1 MNAEMNKRK
10 RNPSYVLDELYSEV
24 KYMAS
29 YGHALADAVRE
40 VRHAPKESEA
50 IYAVPCFLHA
60 KSLGQNP
67 IKAAEE
73 IAEKWNEKISSDVSH
88 PREWFP
94 DSVLDHFEAS
104 NGYVNVFVDKQK
116 LHERILKDL
125 RDYGKSYGSYSEIG
139 KTIVVD
145 YCSPNIAKP
154 LTVGH
159 LRSTIIG
166 QALINILRAR
176 GYRIE
181 GINFLSD
188 WGTQFGKLLYAF
200 ERWGDEE
207 KFSKE
212 PIEHLLDLYVK
223 FHREVKENP
232 ELEEEG
238 RAAFKRL
245 EQGGEKERALWQR
258 FKEGSLESFE
268 KTVARL
274 GVCFD
279 HNWFES
285 DFEDKAQE
293 LTDELLTQGIAERSE
308 GAVIIRTFDDK
319 PPLVARKSDGTT
331 LYASRD
337 LASALER
344 LERFKP
350 VAKLLYAVGT
360 EQNLHFANLDKALE
374 RMGYP
379 DILEHIRFGMVS
391 LPTGKISTREGR
403 VVYLDDLLD
412 EAERRAA
419 QIINEKNPDMPA
431 DKRKEVAREVGIGAV
446 IYADLSQDRIKD
458 IVFDWSKMLAFD
470 GNSAPY
476 LQYAAVRCAKILA
489 KAKPEERKPL
499 ATLKE
504 EDIPK
509 LVAEIKE
516 PESIELLM
524 SLGWFPQAITEA
536 AERYAPHALASYLYD
551 LATAL
556 SRFYT
561 QVPVLRAETDT
572 ARLAR
577 LCLVDAT
584 GLVLRHGL
592 ALLGIETPEEM

>member
-1 MNAEMNKRK
+1 MNQGMINREEPR
-10 RNPSYVLDELYSEV
+10 YILDKVYRDV
-24 KYMAS
+24 KWMILLP
-29 YGHALADAVRE
+29 GFEIQR
-40 VRHAPKESEA
+40 RPKVSEA
-50 IYAVPCFLHA
+50 LYAVPCFFYAKLHN
-60 KSLGQNP
+60 QNP

-73 IAEKWNEKISSDVSH
+73 FAERFNEKL
-88 PREWFP
+88 REELALR
-94 DSVLDHFEAS
+94 DSIIERFEAS

-125 RDYGKSYGSYSEIG
+125 RDYGKSYGSYPEIG

-145 YCSPNIAKP
+145 YCSPNIAKS
-154 LTVGH
+154 LSVGH
-159 LRSTIIG
+159 IRSTIIG
-166 QALINILRAR
+166 QALINILKAR
-176 GYRIE
+176 GYDVV

-223 FHREVKENP
+223 FHREAKENP

-245 EQGGEKERALWQR
+245 EQGGEKERALWKR

-285 DFEDKAQE
+285 DFENKAQE
-293 LTDELLTQGIAERSE
+293 LTDELLTKGIAERSE
-308 GAVIIRTFDDK
+308 GAVIIRTFEDK

-337 LASALER
+337 LASAVER
-344 LERFKP
+344 LKRWKP
-350 VAKLLYAVGT
+350 AKLIYIVAT
-360 EQNLHFANLDKALE
+360 EQNLHFANLAKALE
-374 RMGYP
+374 KIGYP
-379 DILEHIRFGMVS
+379 DILEHVRFGMVS
-391 LPTGKISTREGR
+391 LPEGKISTREGR
-403 VVYLDDLLD
+403 VVYLDELLD

-419 QIINEKNPDMPA
+419 EIISEKNTDMPA
-431 DKRKEVAREVGIGAV
+431 DKRSEVARQVGIGAV

-458 IVFDWSKMLAFD
+458 IVFDWDKMLAFE

-489 KAKPEERKPL
+489 KAALEERNPL
-499 ATLKE
+499 AALKD

-509 LVAEIKE
+509 IVAEIKE

-524 SLGWFPQAITEA
+524 SLGWLPQAITEA
-536 AERYAPHALASYLYD
+536 AERYAPHALASSLYD

-561 QVPVLRAETDT
+561 QVPVLRAETDMS
-572 ARLAR
+572 RVAR
-577 LCLVDAT
+577 LCLVEAT
-584 GLVLRHGL
+584 GLVLRRGL
-592 ALLGIETPEEM
+592 ELLGIETPEEM